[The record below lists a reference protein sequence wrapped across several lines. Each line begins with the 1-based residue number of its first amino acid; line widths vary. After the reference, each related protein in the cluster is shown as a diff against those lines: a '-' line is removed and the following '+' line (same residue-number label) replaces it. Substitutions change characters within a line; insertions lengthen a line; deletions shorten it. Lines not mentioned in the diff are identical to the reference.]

1 MFISVK
7 GMYNTVKSRQK
18 NRHEAENA
26 VAILQNMKGW
36 KIMNKLIRFNQVED
50 ILDFVS
56 VTKDYPYHM
65 DICYGNHTV
74 DAKSIMGVMA
84 IGLGRDVT
92 LKAYTDDAMDL
103 CKKIEK
109 YAASRNGQLNVQT
122 EDRGG

>member
-1 MFISVK
+1 MTQENRQVRWLAIYFS
-7 GMYNTVKSRQK
+7 MYQNQ

-26 VAILQNMKGW
+26 GQAAAGRQAAILQNMKGW

-109 YAASRNGQLNVQT
+109 YAA
-122 EDRGG
+122 